1 MRIGIN
7 VPDELLKELK
17 QVRPEVNVSQVC
29 RDALADRV
37 EVARRA
43 AARAISDGVEEHVQ
57 RLDRSV
63 AKPPIEPD
71 WEAYALDDAR
81 AWVRSVTPE
90 VWERFI
96 YQADFLRRQGR
107 DEIQMVD
114 IWSHGDGGVGLAYRL
129 DENREWLI
137 SQHELDFELGT
148 NSNPRER
155 AVRKYGRAWL
165 GYVYEVRRLLD
176 KHRKDE
182 YDRVMAER
190 TEYRRSRPDPELPAQ
205 LV

>member
-7 VPDELLKELK
+7 VLDELLKQVK

-29 RDALADRV
+29 RDALADHV

-43 AARAISDGVEEHVQ
+43 AARAVSDGVDEHVQ
-57 RLDRSV
+57 RLNRSV

-81 AWVRSVTPE
+81 AWVRLVTPE
-90 VWERFI
+90 AWEQFV
-96 YQADFLRRQGR
+96 YQADFLRRNGR
-107 DEIQMVD
+107 DEIEMVSL
-114 IWSHGDGGVGLAYRL
+114 WSHGDRGVGLAYRL
-129 DENREWLI
+129 NENREWLM
-137 SQHELDFELGT
+137 SQYDLDFEFGT
-148 NSNPRER
+148 NSNPRET

-165 GYVYEVRRLLD
+165 GYVHEVRRLLD

-182 YDRVMAER
+182 YERVMAER
-190 TEYRRSRPDPELPAQ
+190 AEQRRSRPDPELPLQ